1 MAKKRLIS
9 NLRWTL
15 KKHRDLSAYA
25 QNILSYMSENSA
37 TSGFH
42 GVSEIVIMNTTNT
55 PLGELK
61 KALQDL
67 DRNGWISIGNEEVYL
82 VHGTYKRSA
91 NSLVQLNDESN
102 PKSKGK
108 FTNSAH
114 DAVWNDLLEYVIFFD
129 QSVIHFEFKEF
140 FDAVSETVLIDDGI
154 HQDIG
159 AWDVSSVENMSAM
172 FKNNSVFNQDIGAWG
187 VGNVL
192 YMEEMFKNAT
202 AFN

>member
-91 NSLVQLNDESN
+91 NSLVQFINDYISLSTMSLN
-102 PKSKGK
+102 
-108 FTNSAH
+108 
-114 DAVWNDLLEYVIFFD
+114 Y
-129 QSVIHFEFKEF
+129 
-140 FDAVSETVLIDDGI
+140 
-154 HQDIG
+154 
-159 AWDVSSVENMSAM
+159 
-172 FKNNSVFNQDIGAWG
+172 
-187 VGNVL
+187 
-192 YMEEMFKNAT
+192 
-202 AFN
+202 